1 MAELTTTTSVSTGDG
16 FVLYKGSETDFQKAS
31 SATVL
36 AWIQA
41 GLTFPAAGRAEPV
54 TQRYSP
60 AATAFSVTITDG
72 DDDNA
77 DVHLI
82 LTPLAG
88 YADGTIVLPLSTSL
102 RDKQLVIV
110 NCTQAVATL
119 VVSGNGATVV
129 GAPTAFLANGYFTL
143 EYDLAMATW
152 YRIG

>member
-1 MAELTTTTSVSTGDG
+1 MSISRVTSINSGDH
-16 FVLYKGSETDFQKAS
+16 FVFDIGSEKDFGAAS
-31 SATVL
+31 LPIVL

-41 GLTFPAAGRAEPV
+41 GLIFPAAGRAEPV

-60 AATAFSVTITDG
+60 NATAFSVTITDG
-72 DDDNA
+72 VDDDT

-119 VVSGNGATVV
+119 VVSGNGVTVV

-143 EYDLAMATW
+143 EYDLTNLTW